1 MRELVQRMNERIQA
15 MKEEVLQQRAVNSL
29 LRAKVGAV
37 WRSQTWST
45 ERNGTESKWE
55 RLDTRD
61 DLAAADAGR
70 TQCSLDLEHAKQA
83 SSWCSSS

>member
-15 MKEEVLQQRAVNSL
+15 MKEELLQQRAVNAL
-29 LRAKVGAV
+29 LRAQVGAV
-37 WRSQTWST
+37 WTIQTWST
-45 ERNGTESKWE
+45 ERYGVEVV